1 VAEIWTKRL
10 IFGPILRLPPA
21 DMLHNCVRSFCIYIF
36 HDMTATPPDPLATQ
50 HDGTPDQDDQGP
62 GDTQT
67 SRLREEN
74 RALRELLAAQV
85 QASLPRQEPGWFKRL
100 CWWLISA
107 PGAALVG
114 WRSLFGREDGEP
126 ITRRNVGRATMTV
139 IYTLAIYG
147 ALVLLVVSWNSPNIA
162 PSGATSASPMRV
174 PLTPLPPATP
184 DSNNAGTPSSNRG
197 QGERGSG
204 SASSAAGSS
213 SAASTEADRAAALSA
228 TTDMGPGPSTPAAP
242 VPAAPDRVTLAPP
255 SVPSETST
263 PTASAAASDRSPA
276 SASSTVPERPTP
288 VASSNA
294 PAAPQ
299 STLRM
304 TVIPAPDPLAW
315 VAALDKELEQ
325 CAELGFFERPECAW
339 AARKQYCET
348 NQGWGQVKECPA
360 QP

>member
-1 VAEIWTKRL
+1 M
-10 IFGPILRLPPA
+10 P
-21 DMLHNCVRSFCIYIF
+21 HNCVRRFCIYIF

-67 SRLREEN
+67 LRLREEN

-114 WRSLFGREDGEP
+114 WRNLFGREDGEP

-147 ALVLLVVSWNSPNIA
+147 ALVLLVVSWNSPNVA
-162 PSGATSASPMRV
+162 TSGATSASPVRV
-174 PLTPLPPATP
+174 PLTPLPPVQP
-184 DSNNAGTPSSNRG
+184 ESNAAGAAGAPSSDRG
-197 QGERGSG
+197 QADTGAG
-204 SASSAAGSS
+204 SASPAAGSS
-213 SAASTEADRAAALSA
+213 SGEPSGAERTAATPATAEAEPGVSTRSAAAAAERAAAAGSSAADRAGPAGSSAAADRAA
-228 TTDMGPGPSTPAAP
+228 PAASSSAAERAA
-242 VPAAPDRVTLAPP
+242 PAA
-255 SVPSETST
+255 SS
-263 PTASAAASDRSPA
+263 SAAERS
-276 SASSTVPERPTP
+276 TP
-288 VASSNA
+288 VASASE
-294 PAAPQ
+294 PAGPQ
-299 STLRM
+299 STLRI
-304 TVIPAPDPLAW
+304 TEIPAPDPLAW
-315 VAALDKELEQ
+315 VATLDEALAQ

-339 AARKQYCET
+339 AARKQYCEP
-348 NQGWGQVKECPA
+348 NQGWGKVKECPA

>member
-1 VAEIWTKRL
+1 
-10 IFGPILRLPPA
+10 
-21 DMLHNCVRSFCIYIF
+21 
-36 HDMTATPPDPLATQ
+36 MTATPPDPLATQ
-50 HDGTPDQDDQGP
+50 HDGTPDHDDQGP
-62 GDTQT
+62 VDAQT

-107 PGAALVG
+107 PGAVLVG
-114 WRSLFGREDGEP
+114 WRNLFGREDGEP
-126 ITRRNVGRATMTV
+126 VTRRNVGRTTMTV

-147 ALVLLVVSWNSPNIA
+147 ALVLLVVSWNSPNVA
-162 PSGATSASPMRV
+162 PSGATSASPVRV
-174 PLTPLPPATP
+174 PLTPLPSVTP

-197 QGERGSG
+197 QGEKGSG
-204 SASSAAGSS
+204 SASPAAGSS
-213 SAASTEADRAAALSA
+213 SGASTEADRTAALPA
-228 TTDMGPGPSTPAAP
+228 TPDTGPGRSTPAAP
-242 VPAAPDRVTLAPP
+242 VPAAPDRVTPAAA
-255 SVPSETST
+255 SAPSEAST
-263 PTASAAASDRSPA
+263 PTASAAAPSDASTPTASAAATDRSPA
-276 SASSTVPERPTP
+276 SASPTEPERPTP
-288 VASSNA
+288 VASSTA

-304 TVIPAPDPLAW
+304 TEIPAPDPLAW
-315 VAALDKELEQ
+315 VAALDRELEQ

-339 AARKQYCET
+339 AARKRYCEP